1 MAGFEPIWV
10 LGCMSG
16 TSMDG
21 VDCAAILTDGHEVLE
36 FGGSSTI
43 PFSPGDR
50 AAIAAA
56 IGLWPDGDFTVLDRA
71 ANVVLQRHIE
81 AVEPFA
87 GTVSLLGFHGQTVN
101 HDPDRGRTFQ
111 LGDGAAL
118 AQATALQTVWDF
130 RSLDMAQGGQGA
142 PLAPFYHFALAR
154 RIGATEPVAFLNLGG
169 VGNVTWVDPSRPAP
183 DDPAAL
189 LAFDTGPASALIDDF
204 MQKRR
209 GLSYDKDGA
218 LAASGKVDRHVVGK
232 FLTHRYFAQKPPKS
246 LDRNDFAALLS
257 DVQDKSDAE
266 GAATLTAAT
275 VASVVQSAD
284 WLPSRPSR
292 WLVTGGGRHN
302 RTIMAGLSA
311 CLGATVDPVEAVGL
325 DGDILEAQAFGYLAV
340 RRLRRLPTA
349 APTTTGCRVVTS
361 GGRISLLE

>member
-21 VDCAAILTDGHEVLE
+21 VDCAAILTDGQQVFE
-36 FGGSSTI
+36 FGDAAMM
-43 PFSPGDR
+43 PFTTEDR

-56 IGLWPDGDFTVLDRA
+56 VGLWPDGDFTVLDRA
-71 ANVVLQRHIE
+71 AKVVLKRHIE
-81 AVEPFA
+81 AVKPFA
-87 GTVSLLGFHGQTVN
+87 GKVSLLGFHGQTVN
-101 HDPDRGRTFQ
+101 HDPEAGRTFQ
-111 LGDGAAL
+111 LGDGDAL
-118 AQATALQTVWDF
+118 AQATGLRTVWDF

-142 PLAPFYHFALAR
+142 PLAPFYHFALAQR
-154 RIGATEPVAFLNLGG
+154 TGATEPVAFLNLGG
-169 VGNVTWVDPSRPAP
+169 VGNVTWVDPSRPKP

-204 MQKRR
+204 MQARR

-218 LAASGKVDRHVVGK
+218 LAASGKVDRQVVDK
-232 FLTHRYFAQKPPKS
+232 FLSHRYFGIKPPKS
-246 LDRNDFAALLS
+246 LDRNDFVALMS
-257 DVQDKSDAE
+257 DVQDMTDAD

-275 VASVVQSAD
+275 VASVVQSAG
-284 WLPSRPSR
+284 WLPGRPSR

-302 RTIMAGLSA
+302 RTIMAGLGA
-311 CLGATVDPVEAVGL
+311 GLGATVEPVEAVGL

-340 RRLRRLPTA
+340 RVLRGLPTA

-361 GGRISLLE
+361 GGRISTPD

>member
-1 MAGFEPIWV
+1 MAEFEPVWV

-21 VDCAAILTDGHEVLE
+21 VDCAAILTDGQEVFQ
-36 FGGSSTI
+36 FGDSAMH
-43 PFSPGDR
+43 PFSADDR
-50 AAIAAA
+50 TAISAAV
-56 IGLWPDGDFTVLDRA
+56 GLWPDSDFATLDRA
-71 ANVVLQRHIE
+71 AGVVLQRHIE
-81 AVEPFA
+81 AVRPFA
-87 GTVSLLGFHGQTVN
+87 DKVSLLGFHGQTVN
-101 HDPDRGRTFQ
+101 HDPDGGWTFQ

-118 AQATALQTVWDF
+118 AQATGLPTVWDF

-142 PLAPFYHFALAR
+142 PLAPFYHFALAN

-169 VGNVTWVDPSRPAP
+169 VGNVTWVDPGRSAP

-204 MQKRR
+204 MQLRR
-209 GLSYDKDGA
+209 GLSCDKDGG
-218 LAASGKVDRHVVGK
+218 LAASGRADRQVVDR

-257 DVQDKSDAE
+257 DVQDMSDAD

-275 VASVVQSAD
+275 VASVIGSAD
-284 WLPSRPSR
+284 WLPTRPSR

-302 RTIMAGLSA
+302 KTIMSGLSA
-311 CLGATVDPVEAVGL
+311 GLGVTVDPVEAVGL

-340 RRLRRLPTA
+340 RRLRGLPTA
-349 APTTTGCRVVTS
+349 APGTTGCRVVTS
-361 GGRISLLE
+361 GGRISKPE